1 MNVPS
6 NFSVETRE
14 VIEIH
19 TMLQLYLAQYGSKA
33 VRDYMKGV
41 PLKIQKKNGKHL
53 GHYIEAKVCEEF
65 SITPYE
71 LYESNKRNE
80 VSEARQILCVLCE
93 KHLDMSKTDISEMF
107 HRSRHLAKRLINDF
121 YKKQSTFDQGNSKL
135 LSRYKKLDSL
145 ITAYVEF
152 TPSKKDKS

>member
-19 TMLQLYLAQYGSKA
+19 TMLQLYLAQYGSNA
-33 VRDYMKGV
+33 VREYLKRV
-41 PLKIQKKNGKHL
+41 PLKIHKKNGKHL

-65 SITPYE
+65 EITPYE
-71 LYESNKRNE
+71 LYESNKRKE

-93 KHLDMSKTDISEMF
+93 KHLDISRTDISELF
-107 HRSRHLAKRLINDF
+107 HRSRHLAKRLITDF
-121 YKKQSTFDQGNSKL
+121 HKKLAVYNEENSNFL
-135 LSRYKKLDSL
+135 MRYKKLDSI
-145 ITAYVEF
+145 ITAYIEF
-152 TPSKKDKS
+152 QPAKKSKS